1 MMRKDAIHKGVVL
14 AGGTGS
20 RLAPATNVTNK
31 HLLPVGSEPMIYYP
45 IRSLVR
51 EGVTKILVTL
61 GGNDVGDVVRVL
73 SDEHDFDDV
82 EFTFKYQK
90 KAGGIAEALRLAED
104 FVGDDKFCVF
114 LGDNI
119 LFGSLGSA
127 FSDFKSD
134 LDAKAMVFLKEVPD
148 PHRFGVAV
156 VEGGAITQV
165 LEKPADPPSALA
177 IIGVYLYTPDVFR
190 VASTL
195 NRSARGEMEISDV
208 QAHYM
213 EAGTLRHRIIQND
226 WTDAGTPYSL
236 VRASMATMSDDER
249 DRLCEDID
257 FGKHA

>member
-1 MMRKDAIHKGVVL
+1 MRKGVVL
-14 AGGTGS
+14 AGGTGT

-31 HLLPVGSEPMIYYP
+31 HLLPVGRDPMIYYP
-45 IRSLVR
+45 IRSLIR

-73 SDEHDFDDV
+73 SDEPEFDDV

-90 KAGGIAEALRLAED
+90 KAGGIAEALQLAED
-104 FVGDDKFCVF
+104 FVGDDNFCVF

-119 LFGSLGSA
+119 LFGSLGDA
-127 FSDFKSD
+127 FSEFESDKSA
-134 LDAKAMVFLKEVPD
+134 LAMVFLKEVPD

-156 VEGGAITQV
+156 VEDGAITRV
-165 LEKPADPPSALA
+165 LEKPADPPSPLA

-208 QAHYM
+208 QDHYM
-213 EAGTLRHRIIQND
+213 FASALRHRIIQND

-236 VRASMATMSDDER
+236 VRASLAAMSDDER
-249 DRLCEDID
+249 DRLCGDIS
-257 FGKHA
+257 FGKKPV

>member
-1 MMRKDAIHKGVVL
+1 MLKGVVL

-31 HLLPVGSEPMIYYP
+31 HLLPVGSDPMIYYP
-45 IRSLVR
+45 IRSLAR

-73 SDEHDFDDV
+73 SDEVEFDDV

-90 KAGGIAEALRLAED
+90 KAGGIAEALQLAED
-104 FVGDDKFCVF
+104 FVGDDNFCVF

-119 LFGSLGSA
+119 LFGSLGDA
-127 FSDFKSD
+127 FSDFESD
-134 LDAKAMVFLKEVPD
+134 DGALAMVFLKEVPD

-156 VEGGAITQV
+156 VENGVITKV
-165 LEKPADPPSALA
+165 LEKPANPPSSLA
-177 IIGVYLYTPDVFR
+177 IIGVYLYSPDVFR
-190 VASTL
+190 VAASL

-208 QAHYM
+208 QAEYM
-213 EAGTLRHRIIQND
+213 AAAALRHRIIQND

-236 VRASMATMSDDER
+236 VRASMAAMSDDER
-249 DRLCEDID
+249 GKLCADLN
-257 FGKHA
+257 FGKP